1 MAVRGSGSGAV
12 WPLWLPLRSD
22 LRGISPYGAPQIND
36 VIALNTNENPYSLP
50 TEVVEAITTRI
61 HEVAK
66 DLNRYPDRDA
76 TVLRSKLAQYISTTT
91 EVEVTEEN
99 IWAAN
104 GSNEILQTL
113 FLACGGATHLALGFT
128 PSYSVHPLIA
138 QLTRTPWFAGTRDE
152 NFAINV
158 PVAKALIKEKSP
170 KIIVLTTPNNPSGN
184 AMRFEEIEELAEAAG
199 RVDALLI
206 VDEAYAEFS
215 SEKSAIALIEQYPH
229 VVVVRTMSKAF
240 AFAGARLGYLVG
252 HPAIVKAALITR
264 LPYHLSSLTQ
274 AAAEVALDFHGLL
287 QGEIQTLIAERSRI
301 EAEISSLGMISTP
314 SAANF
319 ILFRG
324 FATDSNTAWQFFLD
338 RGVLIRDNGL
348 RGFLRV
354 TVGKPEENDRFIAAL
369 RELAAIEASQPNI

>member
-1 MAVRGSGSGAV
+1 MAVRGSGSGSV

-50 TEVVEAITTRI
+50 TEVVEAITSRI

-138 QLTRTPWFAGTRDE
+138 HLTRTPWFAGTRDE

-158 PVAKALIKEKSP
+158 PAAKALIKEKSP
-170 KIIVLTTPNNPSGN
+170 KIIILTTPNNPSGN
-184 AMRFEEIEELAEAAG
+184 AMRFDEIEELAEAAG

-252 HPAIVKAALITR
+252 HPAMVKASLIAR

-287 QGEIQTLIAERSRI
+287 QGEIETIIAERSRI
-301 EAEISSLGMISTP
+301 ETEISSLGMISTP

-369 RELAAIEASQPNI
+369 RELAALEASQPNT